1 MKPPI
6 VPALL
11 VLAGISVRRDQQ
23 KCRDAFIGVTA
34 AEQEYAL
41 IRAVERALECAVL
54 TERIGIAVQ
63 RRTARQDCVGDRLG
77 GRIARTIFHAEH
89 IALIEKPGQLAVPV
103 SVEMTGSDGA
113 GDDFEPAIPRDR
125 PAKK

>member
-41 IRAVERALECAVL
+41 IRAVERAVL

-103 SVEMTGSDGA
+103 SVEMTGSDSA